1 MTDRFESTPGVF
13 DEIDLSS
20 IRELRNV
27 LYAHGMRP
35 NKSFGQNFLID
46 RSVLAKIVE
55 AAEISA
61 SDEILEV
68 GAGTGVLTR
77 ELAKNARRVV
87 AVELERDMLALL
99 AETTRTY
106 KNVELLARNN
116 LPSLTAEGNY
126 DPSPEGP
133 KAVFSFST
141 QLRSLERRHINSWR
155 ICHII
160 LLLPRFAISWKAP
173 IRRACSW

>member
-1 MTDRFESTPGVF
+1 
-13 DEIDLSS
+13 
-20 IRELRNV
+20 
-27 LYAHGMRP
+27 MRP

-55 AAEISA
+55 VAEISA
-61 SDEILEV
+61 TDEILEV

-106 KNVELLARNN
+106 KNVELVARNLPFVDPLEFFGK
-116 LPSLTAEGNY
+116 LPSH
-126 DPSPEGP
+126 
-133 KAVFSFST
+133 V
-141 QLRSLERRHINSWR
+141 LEN
-155 ICHII
+155 
-160 LLLPRFAISWKAP
+160 
-173 IRRACSW
+173 